1 MQARS
6 LKRGSASIPD
16 LPALIFMTDRHRVP
30 DPLAVAADL
39 PRGSGVILRD
49 YDARD
54 RASLA
59 RDISAVCRRRGL
71 LFLVAGDYRLAH
83 AVGADGVHL
92 PEWQVRRRAMV
103 RPGYGWVTTA
113 AAHGL
118 AALVGAG
125 RSGVDAAL
133 LSPAFA
139 TRSHPGA
146 SALGPVRLA
155 RLVRKSPC
163 AVYALGGIDCRTAAR
178 LQRSG
183 VCGVAAIGAV
193 AEAGPLSDRPPGVV

>member
-1 MQARS
+1 MI
-6 LKRGSASIPD
+6 G
-16 LPALIFMTDRHRVP
+16 HR
-30 DPLAVAADL
+30 
-39 PRGSGVILRD
+39 R
-49 YDARD
+49 
-54 RASLA
+54 
-59 RDISAVCRRRGL
+59 
-71 LFLVAGDYRLAH
+71 
-83 AVGADGVHL
+83 
-92 PEWQVRRRAMV
+92 
-103 RPGYGWVTTA
+103 GWVTTA

-118 AALVGAG
+118 AALMGAG
-125 RSGVDAAL
+125 RLGVDAAF
-133 LSPAFA
+133 LSPVFA
-139 TRSHPGA
+139 TGSHPGA